1 MRIHDD
7 PPLHLTYCLNVHP
20 GETWAENFA
29 AVRDHALRVRDR
41 VCGRDRAF
49 GLGMRLSMR
58 AAGQLAEPAALDDFS
73 AFLRDENLYVFT
85 INGFPYG
92 RFHDTAVKQNVY
104 APDWRTPERLE
115 YTILLADIL
124 AALLPAGVTGSIS
137 TVPGSY
143 GQWIT
148 DESHV
153 DAMAATLAQAARHL
167 ADLRHRTGRE
177 ICLALEP
184 EPDCYL
190 ETAHQAAAFVTGPV
204 MAVGR
209 RVLTADGAM
218 GPEQADDL
226 LRRHIGVCY
235 DTAHAAVAF
244 EDPAEGL
251 ARLAREGVRVGK
263 VHLSSAMRL
272 TPTDEAL
279 AQLEQFCDE
288 VYLHQVKVR
297 TDDGITSF
305 DDLPQAL
312 GEVRLHRIA
321 KPQAAQTPAA
331 LRRPL
336 AASQSD
342 SPSTSQSAQPEWRV
356 HFHVP
361 LFFESFGAISS
372 TSSLLTAGLAPAIAA
387 AAIEHVEIETYTFG
401 VLPDD
406 LKPAD
411 IVDGLAAEYQ
421 WALDNVFASR
431 TP

>member
-20 GETWAENFA
+20 GETWAQNFA
-29 AVRDHALRVRDR
+29 AIGDHALRVRDR
-41 VCGRDRAF
+41 VCGRDTPF
-49 GLGMRLSMR
+49 GLGMRLSMQ
-58 AAGQLAEPAALDDFS
+58 AATELAEPPALDEFA

-92 RFHDTAVKQNVY
+92 QFHDTAVKQNVY
-104 APDWRTPERLE
+104 APDWRTLERLD
-115 YTILLADIL
+115 YTCLLADIL
-124 AALLPAGVTGSIS
+124 ATLLPEGVGGSIS

-148 DESHV
+148 TRSDIN
-153 DAMAATLAQAARHL
+153 AMAATLAHATGHL
-167 ADLRHRTGRE
+167 ADLHRRTGRE

-190 ETAHQAAAFVTGPV
+190 ETAHDAADFITGPV
-204 MAVGR
+204 MDVGR
-209 RVLTADGAM
+209 SVLTAGGAM
-218 GPEQADDL
+218 TPDQADDL
-226 LRRHIGVCY
+226 LRRHVGVCY

-251 ARLAREGVRVGK
+251 AYLARAGVRVGK

-272 TPTDEAL
+272 APTDEAL
-279 AQLEQFCDE
+279 TQLKQFCDE
-288 VYLHQVKVR
+288 VYLHQVKVLSDE
-297 TDDGITSF
+297 TITSF
-305 DDLPQAL
+305 DDLPHAL
-312 GEVRLHRIA
+312 RDAPPAASHPDHA
-321 KPQAAQTPAA
+321 QAAG
-331 LRRPL
+331 
-336 AASQSD
+336 D
-342 SPSTSQSAQPEWRV
+342 EWRV

-372 TSSLLTAGLAPAIAA
+372 TSSQLTTGLAAAIAA

-401 VLPDD
+401 VLPDN

-411 IVDGLAAEYQ
+411 LVDGLAAEYH
-421 WALDNVFASR
+421 WALNNVFPPAA
-431 TP
+431 T

>member
-20 GETWAENFA
+20 GETWDENFA
-29 AVRDHALRVRDR
+29 AIGDHALRVRDR
-41 VCGRDRAF
+41 VCAAGRAF
-49 GLGMRLSMR
+49 GLGMRLSNQ
-58 AAGQLAEPAALDDFS
+58 AAEQLAAPEVLNEFRG
-73 AFLRDENLYVFT
+73 FLQDNDLYVFT

-92 RFHDTAVKQNVY
+92 QFHDTSVKQNVY
-104 APDWRTPERLE
+104 APDWRTPERLA
-115 YTILLADIL
+115 YTVLLADIL
-124 AALLPAGVTGSIS
+124 AELLPEGVRGSIS

-143 GQWIT
+143 GAWIASQ
-148 DESHV
+148 DDVE
-153 DAMAATLAQAARHL
+153 AMVGGLAEAARHL
-167 ADLRHRTGRE
+167 DDLCSRTGRE

-190 ETAHQAAAFVTGPV
+190 ETADDAAAFIAGPV
-204 MAVGR
+204 IEVGR
-209 RVLTADGAM
+209 RILCGGGQASAGAA
-218 GPEQADDL
+218 EDL

-251 ARLAREGVRVGK
+251 RRLARAGVRIGK

-272 TPTDEAL
+272 APTDEAL
-279 AQLEQFCDE
+279 EQLEPFGDE

-297 TDDGITSF
+297 TADGIASF
-305 DDLPQAL
+305 DDLPEATRHAKS
-312 GEVRLHRIA
+312 EAHA
-321 KPQAAQTPAA
+321 KPQAADAA
-331 LRRPL
+331 AGAAAPL

-342 SPSTSQSAQPEWRV
+342 SPEWRI

-361 LFFESFGAISS
+361 LYFESFGAIRS
-372 TSSLLTAGLAPAIAA
+372 TSTLLTAGLADAIAA
-387 AAIEHVEIETYTFG
+387 ASVEHVEIETYTFG

-411 IVDGLAAEYQ
+411 IVDGIATEYA
-421 WALDNVFASR
+421 WALHEVFDS
-431 TP
+431 P